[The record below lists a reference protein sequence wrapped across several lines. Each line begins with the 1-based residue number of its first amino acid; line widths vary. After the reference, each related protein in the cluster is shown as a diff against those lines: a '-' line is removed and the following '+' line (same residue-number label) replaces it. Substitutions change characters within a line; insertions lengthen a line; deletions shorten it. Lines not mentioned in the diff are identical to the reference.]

1 MQMDW
6 HQHFQQIFFEQ
17 WLESGFPQPQLY
29 TAAYID
35 AREHNLKNILFLE
48 TPMAKESGLS
58 FHQLKSV
65 YGFGKVTGEI
75 IGELA
80 GLSNETT
87 ESVADWCGRFNLG
100 ISLFDYVCD
109 EHNGQ
114 DRVRTLPVFQQ
125 ILTSTPAVPPDENAA
140 EQLLSFLAASVLK
153 DAASLH
159 NTEIQT
165 AMKQML
171 RAELLHASG
180 NISEPID
187 LQIIRQALYLKS
199 AEPFRVMT
207 LYAGLKG
214 SIEESLQESLQQFGT
229 ALGKCYWLI
238 DDARDLYD
246 DVAAKKWNWFLTVD
260 DSIAAI
266 TDKDAIIQHLIK
278 LNIAV
283 QLSRTIINELK
294 ESMNAIKVGTEQKK
308 QIAGFI
314 GASLWQWFCY

>member
-1 MQMDW
+1 MDW
-6 HQHFQQIFFEQ
+6 HQHFQQVFFEQ
-17 WLESGFPQPQLY
+17 WLELGLPQPQLY
-29 TAAYID
+29 TAAYTD
-35 AREHNLKNILFLE
+35 AREHNLQNILFLE
-48 TPMAKESGLS
+48 TDMAKESGLS

-87 ESVADWCGRFNLG
+87 MHVADWCGRFNLG
-100 ISLFDYVCD
+100 ISLFDYICD
-109 EHNGQ
+109 EHNGR
-114 DRVRTLPVFQQ
+114 DRVRSLPVFQQ
-125 ILTSTPAVPPDENAA
+125 MLSSTPATPPQLNPA

-153 DAASLH
+153 DVAAL
-159 NTEIQT
+159 NNVELQT

-180 NISEPID
+180 SISEPTD
-187 LQIIRQALYLKS
+187 LQIIKQALYLKS
-199 AEPFRVMT
+199 AEPFRVMA
-207 LYAGLKG
+207 LYAGLNG
-214 SIEESLQESLQQFGT
+214 SIQEPLQKPLQQFGT

-246 DVAAKKWNWFLTVD
+246 DVAAKKWNWFLTID

-266 TDKDAIIQHLIK
+266 TDQDAITQRLIK
-278 LNIAV
+278 LNTAAQLCTAV
-283 QLSRTIINELK
+283 IKELS
-294 ESMNAIKVGTEQKK
+294 ESMNALDVGAEQKK
-308 QIAGFI
+308 RIAGFI

>member
-1 MQMDW
+1 MDW
-6 HQHFQQIFFEQ
+6 HQHFQQVFFEQ
-17 WLESGFPQPQLY
+17 WLELGFPQPQLY
-29 TAAYID
+29 TAAYTD
-35 AREHNLKNILFLE
+35 AREHNLQNILFLE
-48 TPMAKESGLS
+48 TDMAKESGLS

-87 ESVADWCGRFNLG
+87 GSVADWCGRFNLG
-100 ISLFDYVCD
+100 ISLFDYICD
-109 EHNGQ
+109 EYNGR
-114 DRVRTLPVFQQ
+114 DRVRSLPVFQE
-125 ILTSTPAVPPDENAA
+125 ILNSTSEAPPVQNSA

-153 DAASLH
+153 DAASL
-159 NTEIQT
+159 NNSELQT
-165 AMKQML
+165 AMKHML
-171 RAELLHASG
+171 RAELLHASDS
-180 NISEPID
+180 ISEPTD
-187 LQIIRQALYLKS
+187 LQIIKQALYLKS

-207 LYAGLKG
+207 LYTGLNG
-214 SIEESLQESLQQFGT
+214 RIREPLQKSLQQFGT

-266 TDKDAIIQHLIK
+266 TDKDAINQHLIK

-283 QLSRTIINELK
+283 QLSRTVINELK
-294 ESMNAIKVGTEQKK
+294 ESMNTIKLGTEQKK

-314 GASLWQWFCY
+314 GASLWQWFYY